1 MPLLQELC
9 ELLQMHF
16 LPARHGKSDALLYR
30 GWRQNCLSKENQ
42 LGNMVNILEQYKLAV
57 LMVPIIISETV
68 LEDNMCVFVHS
79 CIYVKLNDKFVLFS
93 FFSRIIDQRFEKV
106 SYFVFGDFNFRLDAK
121 AVVEVGL
128 LFYFCCRP
136 Y

>member
-1 MPLLQELC
+1 
-9 ELLQMHF
+9 
-16 LPARHGKSDALLYR
+16 
-30 GWRQNCLSKENQ
+30 
-42 LGNMVNILEQYKLAV
+42 MVNILVQCKLLV

-68 LEDNMCVFVHS
+68 LKDNMCIFVYS
-79 CIYVKLNDKFVLFS
+79 CMFVRPNYRFVLFS

-128 LFYFCCRP
+128 VFFCCRP
-136 Y
+136 YQVCFFFPVENLKVTLQSNVIIDIRLKQDYF